1 MVLRAAAA
9 AKNSKVDI
17 GQGYIYVGLGRLPVP
32 LFSSTMNVRM
42 PLSIVE
48 GIPGQKEAMLQTDTS
63 FFSTGHLSH
72 GGQTAFTRATIER
85 GVTLWDVLKL
95 SLSVEIPSA
104 VPQKL
109 FFLQVC
115 TGPVIGLINAVI
127 LDRTKA
133 HAF

>member
-63 FFSTGHLSH
+63 FFPLAICL
-72 GGQTAFTRATIER
+72 TADRRPSRER
-85 GVTLWDVLKL
+85 PLKEVLL
-95 SLSVEIPSA
+95 CGTS
-104 VPQKL
+104 
-109 FFLQVC
+109 
-115 TGPVIGLINAVI
+115 
-127 LDRTKA
+127 
-133 HAF
+133 

>member
-63 FFSTGHLSH
+63 FFFPTGHLSH

-109 FFLQVC
+109 FFFKYV
-115 TGPVIGLINAVI
+115 
-127 LDRTKA
+127 LDQS
-133 HAF
+133 